1 MLTLP
6 PFGDGMQGMDLKGLE
21 KAVMKA
27 AAAVSGADDVLI
39 VSHIDADGISAAAI
53 AATVC
58 ERLGKD
64 YDVLFFNKM
73 GEDAIDAVNNSS
85 RSLVWISDLG
95 SGYLSR
101 LSRDGIVVTD
111 HHVPDSSWR
120 MGQTT
125 LGEFNRIMHVNPHDH
140 GYEGSSDISGAG
152 VTYLVAK
159 SIDPANTDLAYLAVV
174 GACGDMQDSGNGLSG
189 INRMILDDAVSNGS
203 LEIKEDVR
211 LYGRETRPLV
221 GFLQYSSDPEVPGLS
236 NDQEACNAFYSRLGI
251 PLRKGGRNRCWTDL
265 SENERAAAAEALL
278 DLMKEKDRT
287 RLVGET
293 YVLTDFPKG
302 TDRRDAKEFATLL
315 NSCGR
320 YDDAPTGMRICMGDE
335 DAVEASKENRS
346 AHKRNISGAIDLVK
360 KNDLLKVRR
369 FIQYFDAGSEI
380 KDTVLGI
387 VAGMLLNG
395 DGAYRGL
402 PIIAFADS
410 DDGVKVSA
418 RAEKGMAER
427 GLNLSEIMKKAA
439 SMVGGF
445 GGGHNVAA
453 GATIPGDKK
462 EEFLEIVE
470 DLVSAQ
476 VI

>member
-1 MLTLP
+1 MR
-6 PFGDGMQGMDLKGLE
+6 QMDLGGLE
-21 KAVMKA
+21 KAVKA
-27 AAAVSGADDVLI
+27 AAEAVSGADDILI

-53 AATVC
+53 SAIVC

-64 YDVLFFNKM
+64 YDVLFFSKM

-101 LSRDGIVVTD
+101 LRKDGIVITD

-120 MGQTT
+120 KGQTS
-125 LGEFNRIMHVNPHDH
+125 LGDFNRIVHVNPHDH
-140 GYEGSSDISGAG
+140 GYDGSSDLSGAG

-159 SIDPANTDLAYLAVV
+159 SIDPANTDLAYLAIV
-174 GACGDMQDSGNGLSG
+174 GACGDMQDSGSGLSG
-189 INRMILDDAVSNGS
+189 INRAILGDAVSEGN

-211 LYGRETRPLV
+211 LYGRETRPLT
-221 GFLQYSSDPEVPGLS
+221 GFLQYGSDPEIPGLS
-236 NDQEACNAFYSRLGI
+236 NEQEACAAFYARLGI
-251 PLRKGGRNRCWTDL
+251 PLKEGRRNRCWTDL
-265 SENERAAAAEALL
+265 SEEERAAATDALL
-278 DLMKEKDRT
+278 SFVREKDRE

-293 YVLTDFPKG
+293 YVLTDFPRG
-302 TDRRDAKEFATLL
+302 TDRHDAKEFATLL

-335 DAVEASKENRS
+335 DAVKASKENRS
-346 AHKRNISGAIDLVK
+346 MHKRNISGAIDHIR

-369 FIQYFDAGSEI
+369 YIQYFDAGSDI

-410 DDGVKVSA
+410 EDGVKVSA
-418 RAEKGMAER
+418 RAERDMAGR
-427 GLNLSEIMKKAA
+427 GLDLSEVMKTAA
-439 SMVGGF
+439 SLVGGF

-453 GATIPGDKK
+453 GATIPEDKK
-462 EEFLEIVE
+462 EKFLDIVE

>member
-1 MLTLP
+1 MP
-6 PFGDGMQGMDLKGLE
+6 GMDLRGLE
-21 KAVMKA
+21 KTVRMA
-27 AAAVSGADDVLI
+27 AAAVSRADDVLI

-64 YDVLFFNKM
+64 YDVLFFSKM
-73 GEDAIDAVNNSS
+73 GEDAIAAVNNSS

-95 SGYLSR
+95 SGYLSQ
-101 LSRDGIVVTD
+101 LSKDGIVITD

-120 MGQTT
+120 RGQTS
-125 LGEFNRIMHVNPHDH
+125 LGEFNRVIHVNPHDH
-140 GYEGSSDISGAG
+140 GYDGSSDISGAG

-159 SIDPANTDLAYLAVV
+159 SIDPANTDLACLAVV

-189 INRMILDDAVSNGS
+189 INRTILEDAVYEGG
-203 LEIKEDVR
+203 LEVKEDVR
-211 LYGRETRPLV
+211 LYGRETRPLI
-221 GFLQYSSDPEVPGLS
+221 GFLQYGSDPEVPGLF
-236 NDQEACNAFYSRLGI
+236 NDQEACSAFYAGLGI
-251 PLRKGGRNRCWTDL
+251 PLKKGNRNRCWTDL
-265 SENERAAAAEALL
+265 SENERGAAAEALL
-278 DLMKEKDRT
+278 ERVKEKDRAK
-287 RLVGET
+287 LVGET

-369 FIQYFDAGSEI
+369 FIQYFDAGGEI

-387 VAGMLLNG
+387 VAGMLLSG

-418 RAEKGMAER
+418 RAERGMAER
-427 GLNLSEIMKKAA
+427 GLNLSEVMKKAA

-453 GATIPGDKK
+453 GATIPDDRK
-462 EEFLEIVE
+462 EEFLDIVE